1 MAHRVVDKTM
11 KLESS
16 YINLLGLRFHAYH
29 GVLEQEQIVGN
40 DYCLDVRMKYDISK
54 AMLSDNI
61 DDTLNYAKAYEL
73 IREEMMI
80 PSQLLEHVAYRIG
93 SRLIKQFPEIENID
107 IRLTKKNPPMRA
119 DGDGA
124 MIELHLNQS

>member
-1 MAHRVVDKTM
+1 VAHRVVDKTM

-40 DYCLDVRMKYDISK
+40 DYCLDVRMKYNISK

-73 IREEMMI
+73 IREDGPDHAKEFYVEAKVGDLVI
-80 PSQLLEHVAYRIG
+80 GKGSGNSKKAAEQEAAYQGIMYF
-93 SRLIKQFPEIENID
+93 KKID
-107 IRLTKKNPPMRA
+107 NK
-119 DGDGA
+119 
-124 MIELHLNQS
+124 

>member
-1 MAHRVVDKTM
+1 M

-107 IRLTKKNPPMRA
+107 IRLTKKNPPMGA

-124 MIELHLNQS
+124 KIELHLNQS

>member
-1 MAHRVVDKTM
+1 M

-107 IRLTKKNPPMRA
+107 IRLTKKNHQMGA

>member
-1 MAHRVVDKTM
+1 M

-73 IREEMMI
+73 IRVEMMI

-93 SRLIKQFPEIENID
+93 SRLIKQFPEIE
-107 IRLTKKNPPMRA
+107 
-119 DGDGA
+119 
-124 MIELHLNQS
+124 

>member
-1 MAHRVVDKTM
+1 M
-11 KLESS
+11 KLDSS

-80 PSQLLEHVAYRIG
+80 PSRLLEHVAYRIG

-107 IRLTKKNPPMRA
+107 IRLMKKNPPMGA

-124 MIELHLNQS
+124 MIELHLNQL

>member
-1 MAHRVVDKTM
+1 M

-54 AMLSDNI
+54 AKLSDNI
-61 DDTLNYAKAYEL
+61 DDT
-73 IREEMMI
+73 
-80 PSQLLEHVAYRIG
+80 
-93 SRLIKQFPEIENID
+93 
-107 IRLTKKNPPMRA
+107 
-119 DGDGA
+119 
-124 MIELHLNQS
+124 

>member
-1 MAHRVVDKTM
+1 M

-29 GVLEQEQIVGN
+29 GVLEQEHVVGN

-61 DDTLNYAKAYEL
+61 EDTLNYAKAYEL
-73 IREEMMI
+73 IRKEMMI
-80 PSQLLEHVAYRIG
+80 PSRLLEHVAYRIG
-93 SRLIKQFPEIENID
+93 SRLMKQFPEIENID
-107 IRLTKKNPPMRA
+107 IRLTKKNPTMGA

>member
-1 MAHRVVDKTM
+1 M

-107 IRLTKKNPPMRA
+107 IRLMKKNPPMGA